1 MKYVKVIKLYI
12 IVTEIK
18 PGPVLGIVK
27 VYIFVSCCCCCCC
40 KCLFSQAVIYL
51 NYVTIGP

>member
-12 IVTEIK
+12 IVTEMK

-27 VYIFVSCCCCCCC
+27 VYIFVSCCCY

>member
-27 VYIFVSCCCCCCC
+27 VYIFVSCCCYC